1 MLRRLSQGRLIPG
14 ATLFRLGVTDGGR
27 DIIGGSPEWAKGNRT
42 HRPDLAGQS
51 LGWKREA
58 RMLTNLKSN
67 SGACLIAGVAI
78 ALMAAASP
86 AAAGDCGA
94 TCFMGGLMAGRVL
107 TQRQQQQREQTQA
120 MQEAARGGGGYGAGY
135 GGGYGAPHPAPAA
148 PPPSAP
154 KPSPEQQLQQL
165 DKLAAGGY
173 ITPQEYKERR
183 QAILN
188 GM

>member
-1 MLRRLSQGRLIPG
+1 MF
-14 ATLFRLGVTDGGR
+14 A
-27 DIIGGSPEWAKGNRT
+27 
-42 HRPDLAGQS
+42 
-51 LGWKREA
+51 
-58 RMLTNLKSN
+58 NLKSTP
-67 SGACLIAGVAI
+67 GACLIAGVAI
-78 ALMAAASP
+78 AVVAGAAP

-94 TCFMGGLMAGRVL
+94 TCFMGGMMAGRVL

-120 MQEAARGGGGYGAGY
+120 MQEAARGSGGYGAGY
-135 GGGYGAPHPAPAA
+135 GGGYGYGPPHPAPA
-148 PPPSAP
+148 PQPSAP